1 MKEHFFFDGIL
12 LCMSTTF
19 QSWLIR
25 KDCWATHVI
34 FVDFSDVVC
43 FGFLSLSLSLSIS
56 LCVCVYACVLCV
68 CVCVCV
74 CVCDFLRLFDFMI
87 FFLLLIQAFLLFSF
101 RERKKKR
108 EKERERTLNWVWWLE
123 KIWEV
128 FRDGTHAQNI
138 LHEKLLIIIII
149 IQITLS

>member
-1 MKEHFFFDGIL
+1 MKEHFFFWWNIAVHVNHIPELTNTYRELTNTCYFCGL
-12 LCMSTTF
+12 LWCCLF
-19 QSWLIR
+19 W
-25 KDCWATHVI
+25 
-34 FVDFSDVVC
+34 
-43 FGFLSLSLSLSIS
+43 LSLSLSLSLS
-56 LCVCVYACVLCV
+56 LCVCVCICV
-68 CVCVCV
+68 CVLCV

-87 FFLLLIQAFLLFSF
+87 FLLLIQAFLFFSF

-138 LHEKLLIIIII
+138 LYEKLLIIII